1 MLDLALY
8 LFIISKSITRGSS
21 LGFSTQLFC
30 SLPYPPRFLYINY
43 DLCLYF
49 AFLDSLFTIAANGI
63 STSAILKFIALINVD
78 FILGLVCYDLYG
90 PAYL

>member
-21 LGFSTQLFC
+21 LGFSTQLFY
-30 SLPYPPRFLYINY
+30 SLPYPLRFPN
-43 DLCLYF
+43 LYF
-49 AFLDSLFTIAANGI
+49 AFLDSLFIIAANGI

-90 PAYL
+90 VLRLVVYL